1 MFSKQAVIELDS
13 ESRVYLSKPGMKKQ
27 PEKQNKCLKTFIVYI
42 RFFFFFFKVTGMTF
56 DPQLEIQIG

>member
-42 RFFFFFFKVTGMTF
+42 RFFFFFKVTGMTF